1 MGATV
6 DGFPAR
12 GRLRKRACA
21 GQGARSLPR
30 HNHVVV
36 VGTLPR
42 APRVA
47 RGGRATLGFGAE
59 PALGFQE
66 GRRLLTVFPRQG
78 SVRSLFLHDKK
89 VRADPIRPGV
99 N

>member
-36 VGTLPR
+36 VGTVIP

-47 RGGRATLGFGAE
+47 RGTAQ
-59 PALGFQE
+59 PWALA
-66 GRRLLTVFPRQG
+66 RLSHDPR
-78 SVRSLFLHDKK
+78 
-89 VRADPIRPGV
+89 
-99 N
+99 

>member
-1 MGATV
+1 MALGRSPFSREGSVSEEGLCGA
-6 DGFPAR
+6 R
-12 GRLRKRACA
+12 C
-21 GQGARSLPR
+21 RSLPW
-30 HNHVVV
+30 HNHDVV

-89 VRADPIRPGV
+89 SE